1 MNVINNIKEGVK
13 NKINKYKDKNFVWEQ
28 KNKMTLEERKERS
41 QSIMDKYENRI
52 PVICQ
57 TSSDLPKLERK
68 KYLVPDDLSLV
79 NFNYVVRKR
88 IKVSAETSIYF
99 FIGNKLLPSSLTM
112 YQIYNKYKDEDG
124 FLYIYIAAE
133 NTFG

>member
-1 MNVINNIKEGVK
+1 MNVINNIKQGIN
-13 NKINKYKDKNFVWEQ
+13 NKINKYKDKNLVWEQ

-41 QSIMDKYENRI
+41 QSIMDKYQNRI

-57 TSSDLPKLERK
+57 TSNDLPVLERK

-99 FIGNKLLPSSLTM
+99 FIGNKLLPSSLSM

>member
-1 MNVINNIKEGVK
+1 MNVINNIKQGIN
-13 NKINKYKDKNFVWEQ
+13 NKINKYKDKNIVWEQ

-41 QSIMDKYENRI
+41 QSIMEKYQNRI

-57 TSSDLPKLERK
+57 TSNDLPVLERK

-99 FIGNKLLPSSLTM
+99 FISNKLLPSSLTM

-124 FLYIYIAAE
+124 FLYIYIAVE

>member
-1 MNVINNIKEGVK
+1 MNVINNIKQGIN
-13 NKINKYKDKNFVWEQ
+13 NKINKYKDKNLVWEQ

-41 QSIMDKYENRI
+41 QSIMDKYQNRI

-57 TSSDLPKLERK
+57 TSNDLPVLERK

>member
-1 MNVINNIKEGVK
+1 MNVINNIKQGIN
-13 NKINKYKDKNFVWEQ
+13 NKINKYKDKNLVWEQ

-41 QSIMDKYENRI
+41 QAIMDKYQNRI

-57 TSSDLPKLERK
+57 TSNDLPVLERK

>member
-1 MNVINNIKEGVK
+1 MNVINNIKQGVK
-13 NKINKYKDKNFVWEQ
+13 NKINKYKDKNIVWEQ

-57 TSSDLPKLERK
+57 TSNDLPVLERK